1 MKKAVQLIIGIL
13 ISILFIY
20 LSFNKMDFNDIY
32 SKLVSVNIKFVIVST
47 LISTA
52 SIAIRAIRWK
62 YIIPAKKITNN
73 YNIISA
79 NYVGFMV
86 NNIFPA
92 KFGDVTRAY
101 MLGEKE
107 GISRTSVFASVVI
120 ERLLDVISILAIFLV
135 ASLFFKDL
143 NMQLSKYIPMN
154 IDLRLLIIIIIAIF
168 LIISSLYL
176 FFLEYKKDITIIF
189 LNKILK
195 IFPHFISDRIKTSL
209 RKIQGGIGLSPHNH
223 PMLMFT
229 LYTILYWLIIIA
241 GIMLLFYSFD
251 FGYQLKQPFLTA
263 LVITIT
269 SAIASSIPLAPANI
283 GTLQFAVIIG
293 LTLFDVNTAEAGAYS
308 IISHASSWFLQV
320 FVGLLFF
327 LHSGM
332 SLKRDIE
339 KG

>member
-1 MKKAVQLIIGIL
+1 MNFDELYI
-13 ISILFIY
+13 
-20 LSFNKMDFNDIY
+20 
-32 SKLVSVNIKFVIVST
+32 KLVSVKIEFIIIST

-62 YIIPAKKITNN
+62 YIIPVKKIENN

-92 KFGDVTRAY
+92 KFGDITRAY

-107 GISRTSVFASVVI
+107 GISRTSVFASVII
-120 ERLLDVISILAIFLV
+120 ERLLDVISILFIFLI

-143 NMQLSKYIPMN
+143 NLQLSKYISIN
-154 IDLRLLIIIIIAIF
+154 IDLRLLIIIIIGVF
-168 LIISSLYL
+168 LIISLLYL
-176 FFLEYKKDITIIF
+176 FFIEFKKDTAIDLINI
-189 LNKILK
+189 ILK
-195 IFPHFISDRIKTSL
+195 PLPLFISDRIKISL

-223 PMLMFT
+223 PLLMFT
-229 LYTILYWLIIIA
+229 LYTVLYWLIILV
-241 GIMLLFYSFD
+241 GIMILFYSFD
-251 FGYQLKQPFLTA
+251 FGYQLQHPFLVA

-308 IISHASSWFLQV
+308 IISHASSWLFQV
-320 FVGLLFF
+320 FTGLIFF
-327 LHSGM
+327 VRSGIK
-332 SLKRDIE
+332 LKEEI
-339 KG
+339 